1 MKLTTLN
8 ISSNVIKYIA
18 TNGNGKV
25 KHGSVTP
32 EGLINNGLIL
42 QPDVIASQIKSLFS
56 SNELPKDR
64 VICSINGLPFSYR
77 LFTLPKMEP
86 MAFNEAV
93 VRVIRKEMP
102 ISPDEMYLLWQAYPT
117 ENNEWQVLVAGITRQ
132 PVDNLIKTL
141 SAAGIRPY
149 FLDLQHLSLARL
161 AGEKDVII
169 VECEKDYSNIVM
181 LVGGV
186 PQALHI
192 IPSLGP
198 QAALQDEI
206 RQVVGRLNKM
216 VNFYDSNHPKNPVKD
231 TAKILLTGELV
242 SDKSVVELVQQEA
255 NYPVELLTPVNKDI
269 TDLPVHEFAVNA
281 GSLLMKVIPEK
292 QVSKNIAP
300 HRSINLARIAR
311 ELQGIPI
318 SSKANRV
325 IIGSIV
331 AFVGVAALI
340 FAFLSQ
346 NQVRTEINDIQDQL
360 DAANAAYDAAQSAL
374 TASQAVQDNIAE
386 IISQT
391 DLVKASYQGIQ
402 DSMDYVSDIAA
413 ITQSEP
419 EGVMFTTFDIGY
431 SQITIHGRA
440 YLPSLVVQ
448 FARNL
453 EMIGGFGKAEIERIE
468 FATSGAGPAFSF
480 YIYVNR

>member
-1 MKLTTLN
+1 MKITTLN

-25 KHGSVTP
+25 KHGSISP

-42 QPDVIASQIKSLFS
+42 QPDAIANQIKSLFA
-56 SNELPKDR
+56 SNSLPKDK

-86 MAFNEAV
+86 AAFSEAV

-102 ISPDEMYLLWQAYPT
+102 ISPDEMYLLWQAYPS

-161 AGEKDVII
+161 TGESDAII
-169 VECEKDYSNIVM
+169 IECEKDYSNIVM

-198 QAALQDEI
+198 QAAVKDEI

-216 VNFYDSNHPKNPVKD
+216 VNFYNGNHLKNPIKD

-242 SDKSVVELVQQEA
+242 NDKSIIELVQQEV
-255 NYPVELLTPVNKDI
+255 NYPVELLTPASTAI
-269 TDLPVHEFAVNA
+269 PDLPINEFAVNA
-281 GSLLMKVIPEK
+281 GSMLMKVIPEK
-292 QVSKNIAP
+292 EVSRNTAP
-300 HRSINLARIAR
+300 YRSINLGRIAR
-311 ELQGIPI
+311 ELQGATI
-318 SSKANRV
+318 SNKSGK
-325 IIGSIV
+325 IIIASI
-331 AFVGVAALI
+331 AGFVGIAALA
-340 FAFLSQ
+340 FAFMSQ
-346 NQVRTEINDIQDQL
+346 NQVRTEIGETQAQL
-360 DAANAAYDAAQSAL
+360 DEANAVYNAAKSSL
-374 TASQAVQDNIAE
+374 DASQAVQNNIDE
-386 IISQT
+386 IKTQI
-391 DLVKASYQGIQ
+391 DLVNSSYLSIL

-413 ITQSEP
+413 ITQSQL
-419 EGVMFTTFDIGY
+419 EGIMFTSLEIG
-431 SQITIHGRA
+431 SNQITVFGRA
-440 YLPSLVVQ
+440 DMPSSVVQ

-453 EMIGGFGKAEIERIE
+453 ELIGGFTKAEIERIDW
-468 FATSGAGPAFSF
+468 ASSGSGPGLSF
-480 YIYVNR
+480 LIIINK

>member
-1 MKLTTLN
+1 MKITTLN

-25 KHGSVTP
+25 KHGSISP

-42 QPDVIASQIKSLFS
+42 QPDAIASQIKSLFA
-56 SNELPKDR
+56 SNALPKGK

-86 MAFNEAV
+86 AAFSEAV
-93 VRVIRKEMP
+93 IRVIRKEMP
-102 ISPDEMYLLWQAYPT
+102 ISPDEMYLLWQAYPA

-132 PVDNLIKTL
+132 PVDTLVKTL

-161 AGEKDVII
+161 TSESDAVI

-216 VNFYDSNHPKNPVKD
+216 VNFYNGNHPKNPIKD

-242 SDKSVVELVQQEA
+242 NDKSVIELVQQEV
-255 NYPVELLTPVNKDI
+255 NYPVELLAPTNKVI
-269 TDLPVHEFAVNA
+269 SDLPANEYAVNA

-292 QVSKNIAP
+292 QVTRNTAP
-300 HRSINLARIAR
+300 YRSINLGRIAR
-311 ELQGIPI
+311 ELRGAAI
-318 SSKANRV
+318 SSLSNKV
-325 IIGSIV
+325 IFGSIA
-331 AFVGVAALI
+331 AFAGIAALT

-346 NQVRTEINDIQDQL
+346 NQVRTEIGEIQTQL
-360 DAANAAYDAAQSAL
+360 DEANAAYNAAKSAL
-374 TASQAVQDNIAE
+374 DASQSVQNHITE
-386 IISQT
+386 IKTQI
-391 DLVKASYQGIQ
+391 DLVNSSYQSIL
-402 DSMDYVSDIAA
+402 DSPDYVSDIAA

-419 EGVMFTTFDIGY
+419 EGIMFTSLDLG
-431 SQITIHGRA
+431 SEQITVHGRA
-440 YLPSLVVQ
+440 DVPFSVVQ

-453 EMIGGFGKAEIERIE
+453 ELIGGFVKAEIERIE
-468 FATSGAGPAFSF
+468 WASTGAGPAFSF
-480 YIYVNR
+480 LIVVNK

>member
-1 MKLTTLN
+1 MKITTLN

-18 TNGNGKV
+18 ANGNGKV
-25 KHGSVTP
+25 KHGSISP

-42 QPDVIASQIKSLFS
+42 QPDTIASQIKSLFS
-56 SNELPKDR
+56 SNALPKDR

-86 MAFNEAV
+86 AAFSEAV

-102 ISPDEMYLLWQAYPT
+102 ISPDEMYLLWQAYPA

-161 AGEKDVII
+161 TGEKDAII

-186 PQALHI
+186 PQALHV

-198 QAALQDEI
+198 QAAVQEEI

-216 VNFYDSNHPKNPVKD
+216 VNFYNGNHPKNPIKD

-242 SDKSVVELVQQEA
+242 NDKSTIELVQQEV
-255 NYPVELLTPVNKDI
+255 NYSVELLTPANKAVP
-269 TDLPVHEFAVNA
+269 DLPLHEFAVNA
-281 GSLLMKVIPEK
+281 GSMLMKVIAEREPGRDT
-292 QVSKNIAP
+292 AP
-300 HRSINLARIAR
+300 YRSINLARIAR
-311 ELQGIPI
+311 ELQNANI
-318 SSKANRV
+318 SSKSNK
-325 IIGSIV
+325 IIVASIV
-331 AFVGVAALI
+331 GFIGIAALT

-346 NQVRTEINDIQDQL
+346 NQVRTEIGEIQAEL
-360 DAANAAYDAAQSAL
+360 DAANTAYGAAQSAL
-374 TASQAVQDNIAE
+374 DASRAVQNNIDE
-386 IISQT
+386 IKDQIE
-391 DLVKASYQGIQ
+391 LVNFNYLEIL
-402 DSMDYVSDIAA
+402 DSPDYVSDIAA

-419 EGVMFTTFDIGY
+419 EGIDFTALEVGSD
-431 SQITIHGRA
+431 QIIVYGRA
-440 YLPSLVVQ
+440 DLPSSVVQ

-453 EMIGGFGKAEIERIE
+453 ELIADFTKAEIERIE
-468 FATSGAGPAFSF
+468 FASTGVGLGYSF
-480 YIYVNR
+480 LITINK